1 MAREIGKLSALAVSR
16 AKEPGMYCDGGGLFL
31 RVGPTGA
38 RSWVFRYMLARKR
51 RDMGLGPLHAFSLAE
66 ARVRAQ
72 ECRKLLADGID
83 PLAAREAARDAARLE
98 AARAISFRQCAE
110 AYIEAHAPGWK
121 NAKHGDQWRNTLAAY
136 AYPVIGEL
144 PVNTVD
150 TGLVM
155 KVLEPVWSTK
165 TETASRVRG
174 RMEAVLDW
182 ATVRGH
188 RQGDNPA
195 RWRGHLDH
203 LLPARS
209 KVQRV
214 EHHAALPYE
223 EIGDFMAELRGQGG
237 TSAKA
242 LELLILTA
250 TRTSETIGAT
260 WAEIDLAAKAWT
272 IPAARMKAG
281 REHRVP
287 LSPRAVD
294 LLTEMKK
301 AGQGD
306 AYVFPGPKPKSSLS
320 NMALLALLKRM
331 GRTDLTA
338 HGFRS
343 TFRDWCAERTSFPR
357 DVAEMALAHA
367 IGDKV
372 EAAYRRGDL
381 YEKRTR
387 LMEAW
392 ATYCA
397 TAKPA
402 GQVVPI
408 AKCG

>member
-66 ARVRAQ
+66 ARTRAQ

-83 PLAAREAARDAARLE
+83 PLAAREAARDAARVE

-223 EIGDFMAELRGQGG
+223 EIGDFMAELRRQGG

-242 LELLILTA
+242 LEFLILTA
-250 TRTSETIGAT
+250 TRTSETIGVT
-260 WAEIDLAAKAWT
+260 WAEIDFAAKAWT
-272 IPAARMKAG
+272 IPADRMKAG

-301 AGQGD
+301 TGQGD